1 MRIVLILLSAF
12 FFANCAH
19 YRDFEIALDRIESQ
33 VRDNPALAQKTL
45 DSIAQFE
52 FTNLCVESRYVL
64 LDTYCKYRLNKE
76 GKDDTR
82 IRKAEAYFYK
92 KGNHYQKMMALFL
105 HAQIL
110 KNAGFYHESMMK
122 FKESLYEGE
131 KIEDHFMLGQIYTQM
146 FLLCIPNT
154 DSDQLL
160 FAQKALSEYQQY
172 QDSLYILD
180 GEINLAISYYNQHQY
195 DSCVELLNQT
205 KEKAILLK
213 DTLGFSKSL
222 LFLAECEISRG
233 NYYSAFE
240 YLQTIQGIPTF
251 RYTSRS
257 NTLLAMTYA
266 GLHQKDSALH
276 YLQLASK
283 ETDTTSKLNNYLF
296 YASKTYASLGDYKQ
310 ALAFSNRYHH
320 HQDSI
325 YAISLKNS
333 VMKAQKDFSDA
344 RWKES
349 EKRSQLFL
357 IGIFMLMLVLLSST
371 ISFYFYR
378 KQKTTKLLMQDK
390 EMKHKAEQLQ
400 MQEYQMH
407 LLEEQLRLKEENRKT
422 AIQCIKQS
430 PLVLC
435 FRQALIGK
443 YVVREEDWSALYELF
458 TEYIPSYE
466 QQLRAKHSLNDIEWK
481 ICQLVKLEFSPSDIA
496 VLTHREKSS
505 ISAIRSRLFSKMF
518 QIEGS
523 TKELDDFLMSI

>member
-1 MRIVLILLSAF
+1 
-12 FFANCAH
+12 
-19 YRDFEIALDRIESQ
+19 
-33 VRDNPALAQKTL
+33 
-45 DSIAQFE
+45 
-52 FTNLCVESRYVL
+52 
-64 LDTYCKYRLNKE
+64 
-76 GKDDTR
+76 
-82 IRKAEAYFYK
+82 
-92 KGNHYQKMMALFL
+92 
-105 HAQIL
+105 
-110 KNAGFYHESMMK
+110 
-122 FKESLYEGE
+122 
-131 KIEDHFMLGQIYTQM
+131 
-146 FLLCIPNT
+146 
-154 DSDQLL
+154 
-160 FAQKALSEYQQY
+160 
-172 QDSLYILD
+172 
-180 GEINLAISYYNQHQY
+180 
-195 DSCVELLNQT
+195 
-205 KEKAILLK
+205 
-213 DTLGFSKSL
+213 
-222 LFLAECEISRG
+222 
-233 NYYSAFE
+233 
-240 YLQTIQGIPTF
+240 
-251 RYTSRS
+251 
-257 NTLLAMTYA
+257 
-266 GLHQKDSALH
+266 
-276 YLQLASK
+276 
-283 ETDTTSKLNNYLF
+283 
-296 YASKTYASLGDYKQ
+296 
-310 ALAFSNRYHH
+310 
-320 HQDSI
+320 
-325 YAISLKNS
+325 
-333 VMKAQKDFSDA
+333 MKAQKDFSDA